1 MAFSRRQKQILIPIG
16 LIIAAALVITIML
29 AIRDGGKPL
38 EKPKSIAFVHML
50 KANVITIGQP
60 AREGVIFVLPGS
72 KNFCGPSKGPR
83 GEDIFVPAVPDDKL
97 EKNHFIVIKKTS
109 PRIFTQGQDFQSAY
123 DYVEIHY
130 HVDHIESQDLPY
142 PTVICSN
149 F

>member
-1 MAFSRRQKQILIPIG
+1 MSLSKSR
-16 LIIAAALVITIML
+16 IIFLLLCALSVSLVLTIVIL
-29 AIRDGGKPL
+29 AIRDGRKPP
-38 EKPKSIAFVHML
+38 EKPRSVEFVHML

-60 AREGVIFVLPGS
+60 AREGILFILPDS

-83 GEDIFVPAVPDDKL
+83 DEKIFVPAVSDENL
-97 EKNHFIVIKKTS
+97 ENNHFVIIKKTS

-130 HVDHIESQDLPY
+130 RVDHIESQDLPY
-142 PTVICSN
+142 PTVICTN